1 MQACRRLITHSANC
15 SVWHADAPARAA
27 LTGPLA
33 ADVAIVGAGY
43 TGLWTAY
50 YLLRAQPSL
59 RVVVL
64 EREQVGFGASGRN
77 GGWASAIF
85 PVSLQR
91 VAQTYTHEAALHLQ
105 AAMNDSVDEIGR
117 VLTTEGLDADYDK
130 QGFVSLARNP
140 AQLQRVHASIAAAQR
155 FGLPGQWQFW
165 SANQAQESI
174 GAAGVL
180 GALYTPHCAVLHP
193 GKLVRAL
200 ATAVERL
207 GGVIL
212 EHTPVVQILPG
223 RVHTANGTATCEV
236 QAETVVNATEAFASQ
251 QPASR
256 RRVIP
261 LCSMVLATE
270 PLPAD
275 LRQRLNLT
283 QRLAFNDMRHL
294 RVYGQLTRDARLVFG
309 GRGAPYRFGS
319 RLDSGGAHRIHR
331 ALHAALLDF
340 FPDLSGVAVTHRWG
354 GALGVARDWFPA
366 VCLDPR
372 RRIAW
377 AGNYVGDGVATSNLA
392 GRLLRNLILK
402 RDEAINRLPL
412 VNHASPDWEREPLRW
427 LGVNA
432 GLRLAALGDREERW
446 TRRPSRIARV
456 LEALT
461 GAH

>member
-1 MQACRRLITHSANC
+1 MQACNRLIPRPANC
-15 SVWHADAPARAA
+15 PVWHDDAPARAA
-27 LTGPLA
+27 LTSPLV

-105 AAMNDSVDEIGR
+105 AAMNETVDEIGR
-117 VLTTEGLDADYDK
+117 VLETEGLDADYDK

-140 AQLQRVHASIAAAQR
+140 AQLRRIHASVAAAQR
-155 FGLPGQWQFW
+155 FGLPAQWQSW
-165 SANQAQESI
+165 SASQAQEKI
-174 GAAGVL
+174 AATDVL
-180 GALYTPHCAVLHP
+180 GALYTPYCAVLHP

-200 ATAVERL
+200 AAAVERL
-207 GGVIL
+207 GGVIV
-212 EHTPVVQILPG
+212 EKTPVVQILPG
-223 RVHTANGTATCEV
+223 RVFTPGGEV
-236 QAETVVNATEAFASQ
+236 RAETVVNATEAFASQ
-251 QPASR
+251 QLASR

-261 LCSMVLATE
+261 LYSMVLATA
-270 PLPAD
+270 PLPAE

-309 GRGAPYRFGS
+309 GRGAPYRLGS
-319 RLDSGGAHRIHR
+319 RLADGGAHRIHR

-366 VCLDPR
+366 VCLDAR

-377 AGNYVGDGVATSNLA
+377 AGSYVGDGVATSNLA
-392 GRLLRNLILK
+392 GRLLRNLILNQ
-402 RDEAINRLPL
+402 DEAINRLPL